1 MEERKEPVAAFA
13 REVDGQDDGD
23 TQSDRKDNQS
33 GAQGLAEERA
43 NHQPV
48 KKEQTWHFSAGS
60 SLRFYRR
67 AAGPAYPRG
76 QRLRCCE
83 SR

>member
-1 MEERKEPVAAFA
+1 VAALLA
-13 REVDGQDDGD
+13 RVDGQDDGD

-48 KKEQTWHFSAGS
+48 KKGADVAFQRRIIFSIFTVAQPDQRIREG
-60 SLRFYRR
+60 R
-67 AAGPAYPRG
+67 
-76 QRLRCCE
+76 RLRRCE